1 MDTGKATSSAP
12 QRGTGFRVL
21 MEHQSPERLGPLPFW
36 GAVDGAPRAL
46 SALHTTAPAVDSE
59 AALGSPRTKRKRGRE
74 ERAPG
79 PAPCASSLYKGQT
92 CHQLTPH
99 KPGWLAAA
107 EGQEETA
114 LPFPKRRGYC
124 NSGKSRQNCR
134 ERSPWNKLCRLKE
147 CPDVRRLGLH
157 CSLSVFLFH
166 HRPLIL
172 GHKITSSLIMREKAQ
187 P

>member
-1 MDTGKATSSAP
+1 MSSVCTAYNHP
-12 QRGTGFRVL
+12 SSGRRGSPKLAQDQEEARQRG
-21 MEHQSPERLGPLPFW
+21 
-36 GAVDGAPRAL
+36 
-46 SALHTTAPAVDSE
+46 
-59 AALGSPRTKRKRGRE
+59 

-99 KPGWLAAA
+99 KSGWLAAA

-134 ERSPWNKLCRLKE
+134 KRSPWNKLCRLKE
-147 CPDVRRLGLH
+147 CPDLRRLGLH

-166 HRPLIL
+166 HQPLIL
-172 GHKITSSLIMREKAQ
+172 GHQITSSLIMISDLLEKAQ
-187 P
+187 L